1 MDMTAT
7 AIIVVA
13 LVVLGFGSY
22 IFLMI
27 FYPEWV
33 GITGEDAL
41 KNMRE
46 HEEGSKVDDSD
57 IFSSEKKQS

>member
-7 AIIVVA
+7 AIVVLV

-33 GITGEDAL
+33 GITGKDAL
-41 KNMRE
+41 NNMRE
-46 HEEGSKVDDSD
+46 HEEGSNVDDSD
-57 IFSSEKKQS
+57 IFSSEKKN